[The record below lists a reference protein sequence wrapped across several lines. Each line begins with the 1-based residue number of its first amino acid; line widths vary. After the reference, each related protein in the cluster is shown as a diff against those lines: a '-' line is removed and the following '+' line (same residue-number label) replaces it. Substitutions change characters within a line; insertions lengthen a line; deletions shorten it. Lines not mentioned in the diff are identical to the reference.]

1 MIDEPQMVFEATDE
15 GRAATEPL
23 RNDIRLLGG
32 MLGDVVREQ
41 EGERVFELVEQAR
54 KKAFAVRRQEV
65 DREGFAEL
73 FHDLSTK
80 DALHVIRAFSL
91 FALLANLAEDLHR
104 ERRRA
109 VHVNAGEAPIDGS
122 LAATFPKL
130 QAAHLDNRQVES
142 ALRDATVVPVVTAHP
157 TETRRRTV
165 FEAQS
170 KIKRI
175 MRTRERMT
183 LNAEEERDALRDIK
197 IQIITLWQTALIR
210 LKRVQ
215 IEDEIEVGLRFFE
228 ASLFDVMP
236 RINAQVRRELNEL
249 YPGADLL
256 EEPMLRAGSWIG
268 GDRDGNPNVN
278 ADVVATASR
287 RASQT
292 ALAHYLRELDG
303 LEVSLSLS
311 KRLAPTSDSLTTLAD
326 LNTEDE
332 RDDEPYRRAIRW
344 IRGRLER
351 TYENFFGRPADA
363 AIEVEGAASYAQA
376 QEFLDDLNVVDDSL
390 RANHDDL
397 LADAELAGL
406 REAVRTF
413 GFHLYGLDLRQNS
426 DVHEETIAELFAW
439 AGVHDDYAALDED
452 AKVELLVQELSSR
465 RPLVGRGAE
474 FSEQTSGELAIVASA
489 ADAVK
494 TFGTEAIP
502 NYVISMCTSVSDILE
517 CAVMLKEAGL
527 YVPDADGATC
537 SVNIVP
543 LFETIEDLQVSAT
556 TLRAALALPAYRAL
570 VDSKDGLQEVMLGYS
585 DSNKD
590 GGYLAANWALYRAEL
605 DLVDVATE
613 FDIRLRL
620 FHGRGGTVGRG
631 GGPSY
636 DAILAQPPGAVR
648 GSLRLTEQ
656 GEIIAA
662 KYAEPALAYRNLEAL
677 VAATLE
683 SSLLDIEGLDDT
695 DQAYRDLDELAA
707 LARDA
712 YSELVHHTDGFVEY
726 FKTSTPVAEIGA
738 LNIGSR
744 PASRKPTEQISD
756 LRAIPWVMSWS
767 LARVMLPGWYGTGSA
782 LERWIDG
789 DETKLAKL
797 KHYYEHWPF
806 FRTVV
811 SNMAQVMAKSD
822 LGIAERYSRL
832 VDDEALRER
841 VFGKITEEHART
853 LRMYAAITG
862 HEDLLWDN
870 TALKRSVF
878 NRFPYLEPLNH
889 LQVELLARYRAGD
902 EDEQVR
908 RGILLTMNGLA
919 TALRN
924 SG

>member
-1 MIDEPQMVFEATDE
+1 MIDQPQMVFETTDE
-15 GRAATEPL
+15 GREATEPL

-32 MLGDVVREQ
+32 ILGDVVREQ
-41 EGERVFELVEQAR
+41 EGERVFDLVEEAR
-54 KKAFAVRRQEV
+54 RRAFAVRRQEV
-65 DREGFAEL
+65 DRAGFAAL
-73 FHDLSTK
+73 FSDASTQ
-80 DALHVIRAFSL
+80 DSLHVIRAFSL

-109 VHVNAGEAPIDGS
+109 GHVNAGEAPIDGS
-122 LAATFPKL
+122 LAATWPKL
-130 QAAHLDNRQVES
+130 GAAGLNTAEVED

-165 FEAQS
+165 FEAQN
-170 KIKRI
+170 KIKQT

-183 LNAEEERDALRDIK
+183 LNATEEQDALRQVK

-215 IEDEIEVGLRFFE
+215 IEDEIEVGLRFFD
-228 ASLFDVMP
+228 ASLFEVMP
-236 RINAQVRRELNEL
+236 LINAQVRRELNEL

-268 GDRDGNPNVN
+268 GDRDGNPNVT
-278 ADVVATASR
+278 AAVVNTAST
-287 RASQT
+287 RAAQT
-292 ALAHYLRELDG
+292 AIGRYLRDLDE

-311 KRLAPTSDSLTTLAD
+311 TRLASISDDLRTLAA

-332 RDDEPYRRAIRW
+332 RDDEPYRQALRW

-351 TYENFFGRPADA
+351 TYQQFFGKAADG
-363 AIEVEGAASYAQA
+363 AIEVEGATAYLEAEELLA
-376 QEFLDDLNVVDDSL
+376 DLDVVDASL
-390 RANHDDL
+390 RGGHDDL
-397 LADAELAGL
+397 LADDRLATV

-426 DVHEETIAELFAW
+426 DVHEETVTELFAW
-439 AGVHDDYAALDED
+439 AGVHPDYASLDED
-452 AKVELLVQELSSR
+452 AKVELLVQELASP
-465 RPLVGRGAE
+465 RPLVGRGAQ
-474 FSEQTSGELAIVASA
+474 FSDQTTSELAIVAAA
-489 ADAVK
+489 ADSVK
-494 TFGTEAIP
+494 TFGAEAIP

-527 YVPDADGATC
+527 YVPGADGATC

-543 LFETIEDLQVSAT
+543 LFETIEDLQVSAA

-570 VDSKDGLQEVMLGYS
+570 VDSKDGMQEVMLGYS

-605 DLVDVATE
+605 DLVEVAQE
-613 FDIRLRL
+613 YGIRLRL

-683 SSLLDIEGLDDT
+683 SSLLDVEGLDDT
-695 DQAYRDLDELAA
+695 AQAYRDLDELAQ

-712 YSELVHHTDGFVEY
+712 YSELVHKTDGFVEY
-726 FKTSTPVAEIGA
+726 FKTATPVAEIGA

-744 PASRKPTEQISD
+744 PASRKPTENISD

-767 LARVMLPGWYGTGSA
+767 LSRVMLPGWYGTGA
-782 LERWIDG
+782 AIERWVDS
-789 DETKLAKL
+789 DEAKLARL
-797 KHYYEHWPF
+797 QHYYENWPF

-811 SNMAQVMAKSD
+811 SNLAQVMAKSD

-832 VDDEALRER
+832 VSDEELRAR
-841 VFGKITEEHART
+841 VFDRIVDEHGRT
-853 LRMYAAITG
+853 LRTYAQITG
-862 HEDLLWDN
+862 HDDLLWDN

-889 LQVELLARYRAGD
+889 LQVELLERYRAGD